1 MKKNILT
8 IFILICSAFVF
19 QNVNAKEIVYKN
31 ELGLELTEME
41 YQNILAIHGEDY
53 LKTMSSSDFDKY
65 KEYYSY
71 PDLKIEKV
79 NSNVEEFIM
88 PLSEFYETNYKR
100 LSVTNVTNSTPT
112 TLVVVQLKW
121 KQVPKVKSYDVIGV
135 RLYNTSFSGSVSTYA
150 LINGIRV
157 SPEATKKVS
166 NGVGASIKLLSDS
179 SSIEIQQSFT
189 VNSGGIVYACY
200 QHAIKN
206 ISLSDSQNF
215 TISSVGLGKVFKF
228 TNISLFDQMDGISIK
243 I

>member
-8 IFILICSAFVF
+8 ISVLICSVFVF
-19 QNVNAKEIVYKN
+19 QNVKAKDIAYRN
-31 ELGLELTEME
+31 EAGLELTQTE
-41 YQNILAIHGEDY
+41 YQNILAIHGKDY
-53 LKTMSSSDFDKY
+53 LKTMTKSDFDKY

-71 PDLKIEKV
+71 NDLKIEKV
-79 NSNVEEFIM
+79 DSNENLSIM

-100 LSVTNVTNSTPT
+100 LSVTNVTNSSPT

-121 KQVPKVKSYDVIGV
+121 KQMPKVKSYDVIGV

-150 LINGIRV
+150 LINGSRINP
-157 SPEATKKVS
+157 SATKKTN
-166 NGVGASIKLLSDS
+166 NGVGASIKLSSNS

-189 VNSGGIVYACY
+189 ANSGGTIFASY
-200 QHAIKN
+200 QHAVKS
-206 ISLSDSQNF
+206 ISLADSQNF

-228 TNISLFDQMDGISIK
+228 ANNSLFDQMDGISIK